1 MLKLSLKIKIT
12 YLPTNLLLRS
22 NLNSLHLRQEES
34 RFSVKSHKIHL
45 KIQQAYSDLLLRQ
58 EYMETNPVSEVQAHF

>member
-22 NLNSLHLRQEES
+22 NLNSLHLRQEEFQ
-34 RFSVKSHKIHL
+34 FSVKIL
-45 KIQQAYSDLLLRQ
+45 KIRLKIRQTYSDLLLRQ
-58 EYMETNPVSEVQAHF
+58 EYMEINPVSEVQAHF